1 MLEQLFKYEWALQKH
16 LSAPMLRERE
26 AYLSELQARSF
37 TKKRLCEIDGTLIR
51 FIDAMGL
58 SDDDTYDVKFRIDA
72 IYDAC
77 KIMFTDHN
85 TAIGKK
91 QQQTLFNT
99 CFEWLDFLG
108 LVDERYDKNSFL
120 ARIYPYNGTR
130 LKQLLL
136 PLLAERIDYLIGMS
150 LRGVSTNSIHL
161 TGNFLA
167 HIVTVLKLDITNE
180 RTYTIEDINNAIQ
193 DVKISKEFSQRRA
206 IAFKWLDSLGLLDKR
221 YSQDSLVAQL
231 LPDASARIRFASY
244 PFLDERIAHLEQGRS
259 QMMAES
265 SLRERANF
273 HLHVIDGLKL
283 YTKRT
288 ILLPEIEAAAVQWNN
303 QPRTPEKLTYG
314 NTGKNR
320 FLHNAKNWLTWIGCY
335 VPDEIHYHERQKV
348 EQYLTWIL
356 RERGLSEHTVVNRRS
371 QLIHFMTYLQN
382 KKIALASLTPA
393 DIDEHISVCHDSG
406 KFGRHGIHSRLCA
419 IKGFVK
425 YASTQSWCSGNIG
438 DSILSPR
445 MYDMSSVPSFVPD
458 ENIRSILKKAAN
470 STGRGAKRAYAI
482 LLLLV
487 TYGFR
492 RSEVVNLKLQ
502 DIDWRNE
509 LIHLTHSK
517 VFTKQDY
524 PITQPIGD
532 AIIDYIRNER
542 NNSINNEYLF
552 LGLSAPYKQMS
563 AGSVYCMITSFL
575 RGENIDIRH
584 YGPHS
589 LRHSFA
595 TRMINSD
602 KTMKEVADML
612 GHQNISSSNIY
623 AKVDFKSLQ
632 SVSDMNWEGLL

>member
-1 MLEQLFKYEWALQKH
+1 MLEQLFKYEWARQKH
-16 LSAPMLRERE
+16 LTAPMLRERE

-37 TKKRLCEIDGTLIR
+37 TQKRLCEIDGTIIR

-77 KIMFTDHN
+77 KIMFTEHG
-85 TAIGKK
+85 TAISKN
-91 QQQTLFNT
+91 QQQVLFNT
-99 CFEWLDFLG
+99 CFKWLDFLG

-120 ARIYPYNGTR
+120 ARIYPYNNTR
-130 LKQLLL
+130 FKQLLL
-136 PLLAERIDYLIGMS
+136 PLLDERIDYLMGMS
-150 LRGVSTNSIHL
+150 LRGVGVSSIHL

-167 HIVTVLKLDITNE
+167 HIVTALKLDRTIE
-180 RTYTIEDINNAIQ
+180 RTYTIEEINNAIQ
-193 DVKISKEFSQRRA
+193 DKIVSKVFSTRRA
-206 IAFKWLDSLGLLDKR
+206 VAFKWLDSMGLLDKR
-221 YSQDSLVAQL
+221 YSRDSFVAQL

-244 PFLDERIAHLEQGRS
+244 PFLDERIAHLKQGMS

-265 SLRERANF
+265 TLRERANF

-288 ILLPEIEAAAVQWNN
+288 IQLSEIEAAAVRWNN

-320 FLHNAKNWLTWIGCY
+320 FLHNAKNFLTWIGCY
-335 VPDEIHYHERQKV
+335 VPEENHYHEKQKV

-356 RERGLSEHTVVNRRS
+356 QERGLSKHTVVNRRS
-371 QLIHFMTYLQN
+371 QLIQFMTYLQN

-393 DIDEHISVCHDSG
+393 DIDEHINECHNSG
-406 KFGRHGIHSRLCA
+406 RFGRHGIHSRLCA

-425 YASTQSWCSGNIG
+425 YGSTQSWCSANIG

-445 MYDMSSVPSFVPD
+445 MYDMTSIPSFVPD
-458 ENIRSILKKAAN
+458 ENIRSILQKAAN
-470 STGRGAKRAYAI
+470 STSRGAKRAYAI

-492 RSEVVNLKLQ
+492 RSEVVSIKLQ

-517 VFTKQDY
+517 VFISQNY
-524 PITQPIGD
+524 PLTQPVGD

-542 NNSINNEYLF
+542 NNAINSEYLF
-552 LGLSAPYKQMS
+552 LSLFAPYKQMS
-563 AGSVYCMITSFL
+563 AGCVYGMITPFL
-575 RGENIDIRH
+575 RSEKIDIRH

-612 GHQNISSSNIY
+612 GHQKISSSNIY
-623 AKVDFKSLQ
+623 AKVDFKSLH